1 MQSSRYQQPNRTLF
15 PEVPR
20 SICHRYRHGFYM
32 YVWESSV
39 CVREMT
45 VWVGM
50 IVCGPQCENSKVL
63 QVRVATV
70 QGRASLVHVQ
80 RNFLDFRFFLLD
92 TDNFTARDPWTWRWK
107 EETSVMPYASELDTA
122 AQPQVGQHVGPAKSS
137 LSNAW
142 GITLVF
148 SLQHQVH
155 GSLSVKLSMS
165 RGKISEIQK
174 ISLDMDKGSPPL
186 DIAYIRERMHVLV
199 NMIVSGPHVFV
210 PEFYF
215 ASHSPLLCGWQ
226 KVGENWWV
234 KISGWKCVSGEIK
247 RVNLSGRF
255 SMYKNACRN
264 WW

>member
-1 MQSSRYQQPNRTLF
+1 VQSSLYQQPNRTLF
-15 PEVPR
+15 PEVHR

-50 IVCGPQCENSKVL
+50 IVCGPQCDNLKSTTRSRCYCPRE
-63 QVRVATV
+63 
-70 QGRASLVHVQ
+70 GFLVHVQ
-80 RNFLDFRFFLLD
+80 RNSLDFRFFLLD
-92 TDNFTARDPWTWRWK
+92 MDNFTARDPWTWRWK

-155 GSLSVKLSMS
+155 G
-165 RGKISEIQK
+165 
-174 ISLDMDKGSPPL
+174 
-186 DIAYIRERMHVLV
+186 
-199 NMIVSGPHVFV
+199 
-210 PEFYF
+210 YF
-215 ASHSPLLCGWQ
+215 
-226 KVGENWWV
+226 
-234 KISGWKCVSGEIK
+234 
-247 RVNLSGRF
+247 
-255 SMYKNACRN
+255 
-264 WW
+264 